1 MGGNN
6 RSCEDS
12 ALTCDTTGASEA
24 SVPASC
30 KAFRVTF
37 RGVGVRGEGA
47 GGGREGGRALPWP
60 LGFARA
66 GCPFELLVT
75 ERRQERAGCPGAA
88 SLREASKEAVTR
100 RQLVS
105 ASWQRASPSGLAVWR
120 RPGLAADQSRAATS
134 RGMCDVTTPSRDAQG
149 EDAGAAP
156 LGVGE
161 GECGGRCGRD
171 DSPEGER
178 RRGAPGHVGGA
189 ARRRRRGGRRPAVE
203 PLPQGELPPPP
214 PPGSIFSGTSGTD
227 VGVIDLVQGRP
238 KGVITL
244 VRNHRYRGIVTS
256 RYQLEP
262 VFCRHIWV
270 CHSCCSCRV
279 CVCEWR
285 CVCVCTCICI
295 NVHLSHTSAIDRMH
309 TCSQ

>member
-6 RSCEDS
+6 RSCEDP

-47 GGGREGGRALPWP
+47 GGREAGRALPWP

-161 GECGGRCGRD
+161 GESGGRCGRD

-203 PLPQGELPPPP
+203 PLPQGESPPPP
-214 PPGSIFSGTSGTD
+214 PRPAQYSQVLPGQTWVSS
-227 VGVIDLVQGRP
+227 
-238 KGVITL
+238 TL
-244 VRNHRYRGIVTS
+244 CRGGP
-256 RYQLEP
+256 R
-262 VFCRHIWV
+262 
-270 CHSCCSCRV
+270 
-279 CVCEWR
+279 
-285 CVCVCTCICI
+285 
-295 NVHLSHTSAIDRMH
+295 A
-309 TCSQ
+309 